1 METVFIY
8 SIISLFIG
16 GIMWSFE
23 GSKFTEHGQNM
34 SMLLFFKFS
43 KWFFVILGFAI
54 PISF

>member
-23 GSKFTEHGQNM
+23 GSKFTDYGQNI
-34 SMLLFFKFS
+34 SMLVFFKFS
-43 KWFFVILGFAI
+43 KWFFVILGFVI
-54 PISF
+54 PIAF

>member
-1 METVFIY
+1 METVLIY

-23 GSKFTEHGQNM
+23 GSKFTDYGQNM

-54 PISF
+54 PIAF

>member
-1 METVFIY
+1 METIFIY
-8 SIISLFIG
+8 SIVCLFIG

-23 GSKFTEHGQNM
+23 GSKYTEDGQNI

-54 PISF
+54 PIVL